1 MESWERI
8 EIDTKSEGIEEIAN
22 EFVQTD
28 GLAIT
33 PEQLHSEFH
42 INAEHLNEVEQRHKQ
57 VLVTSGMIPEEHISW
72 SEPSLSLKWMVEELN
87 GRINP
92 DGLTIPLMGIELEDF
107 QLSTKIDNQNH
118 NVKLSINHGQNDIL
132 ERTFSI
138 PKDSVKNEIK
148 AHFINNR
155 LYLRW

>member
-1 MESWERI
+1 
-8 EIDTKSEGIEEIAN
+8 
-22 EFVQTD
+22 
-28 GLAIT
+28 
-33 PEQLHSEFH
+33 
-42 INAEHLNEVEQRHKQ
+42 
-57 VLVTSGMIPEEHISW
+57 
-72 SEPSLSLKWMVEELN
+72 
-87 GRINP
+87 
-92 DGLTIPLMGIELEDF
+92 MGIELEDF